1 MYVCTYVTFTE
12 SLSCY
17 TYCTECHTYDDTKGN
32 ENGMSESGNS
42 SKISQEKSIYTPHLG

>member
-1 MYVCTYVTFTE
+1 MHVTFTE

-32 ENGMSESGNS
+32 GNECLNQVS
-42 SKISQEKSIYTPHLG
+42 NKLSQEKSIYTLT